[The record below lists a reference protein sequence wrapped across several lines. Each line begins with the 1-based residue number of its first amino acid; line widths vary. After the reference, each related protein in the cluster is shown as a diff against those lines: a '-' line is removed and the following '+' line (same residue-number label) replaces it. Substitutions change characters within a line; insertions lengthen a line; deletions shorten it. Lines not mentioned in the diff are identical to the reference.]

1 MKHVPY
7 LLWVALLL
15 VCPAA
20 RASDDRS
27 ALESL
32 ETIAF
37 DFQARRDS
45 LEALRSNLHVQAEI
59 LAQQIDAARRKDA
72 PGPAEH
78 RLLEKQLQRA
88 QVLENQMRALDG
100 QEQDLWGRYEPVLEK
115 LIRCYEAEIDG
126 LVKRMEGEDAA
137 KNREALLVRFQDA
150 LKRKQAWEAERVMR
164 QAGAGR
170 DAAVVMKPSDTPS
183 DLRMKGDLLLDQ
195 EEAVRKEI
203 RALDARLQSLVK
215 EERVRKKA
223 EELTVGMH
231 MFNENEE
238 LLGRT
243 TPAEDR
249 RAEILTGNG
258 SLKRD
263 PGESVGVHYGDGIE
277 SGASPARSP
286 DGSVDRTAHPSLSD
300 LQENIAQLESMKSRL
315 QQKAGSLQEKAR
327 QFYRAAEERRP

>member
-1 MKHVPY
+1 MKHVPH

-15 VCPAA
+15 ACPAA
-20 RASDDRS
+20 RALDDGS

-32 ETIAF
+32 ETIAL

-45 LEALRSNLHVQAEI
+45 LEALRSNLQVQADI
-59 LAQQIDAARRKDA
+59 LAQQIDAVRRKDV

-100 QEQDLWGRYEPVLEK
+100 QEQDLWGKYEPILEK
-115 LIRCYEAEIDG
+115 LIQCYEAEIDG
-126 LVKRMEGEDAA
+126 LVKRMEGEGAA

-164 QAGAGR
+164 QAGVGR
-170 DAAVVMKPSDTPS
+170 DAVVAMKPSDTPS
-183 DLRMKGDLLLDQ
+183 DLQMKGDLLLDQ

-243 TPAEDR
+243 TPSEDK

-263 PGESVGVHYGDGIE
+263 AGESVGVRYGDGIE
-277 SGASPARSP
+277 SDASPARSP
-286 DGSVDRTAHPSLSD
+286 DGSVNRTAHPSLSD
-300 LQENIAQLESMKSRL
+300 LQETIGRLESMKNRL